1 METVRNYLR
10 LIRLERALSATF
22 GVLFTGIVVGDLVA
36 FQSVYVIACLAV
48 FFSAVAN
55 FGLNDYSDIETDRRN
70 DRLDRPLA
78 QGQLK
83 PGTALLTAIISTAL
97 ALILSFLLNPVARL
111 LIFLGLPTSLLYNLV
126 LKRYLL
132 LKNAFIGLANVGVV
146 LIGSLVSD
154 VVLEPLALYI
164 AVIGFFFSLSYETML
179 DIADMEGDRAKGV
192 DTLPNRFGVRNAM
205 MFSLLFGFGAIIVD
219 PLPFFIEIDSR
230 LSGDYLF
237 LSLILLP
244 VFNRLFISK
253 SLLKDQSPENIFRLK
268 KRIFRNLQLGCLCYL
283 IGFLL

>member
-22 GVLFTGIVVGDLVA
+22 GVLFTGILVGDLIA
-36 FQSVYVIACLAV
+36 SQSIYVIACLLV
-48 FFSAVAN
+48 FFSAMAN
-55 FGLNDYSDIETDRRN
+55 FGLNRSIV
-70 DRLDRPLA
+70 DRPLA

-83 PGTALLTAIISTAL
+83 PETALFTAIISTVP

-111 LIFLGLPTSLLYNLV
+111 LIFLGLPISLLYNLV
-126 LKRYLL
+126 LKRYFL
-132 LKNAFIGLANVGVV
+132 LKNVFIGLANVGVV
-146 LIGSLVSD
+146 LIDSLVSD

-164 AVIGFFFSLSYETML
+164 AVIGFFFSLSYEAML

-192 DTLPNRFGVRNAM
+192 DTIPNKFGVRNAM
-205 MFSLLFGFGAIIVD
+205 IFSLIFGFGAIIVD

-244 VFNRLFISK
+244 VINRLFISRA
-253 SLLKDQSPENIFRLK
+253 LLKDQSPENIFRLK

>member
-1 METVRNYLR
+1 METVRKYLR
-10 LIRLERALSATF
+10 LIRLGRALSASF
-22 GVLFTGIVVGDLVA
+22 GVLFTGIVVGDLVG
-36 FQSVYVIACLAV
+36 FQSIYIIACLVV
-48 FFSAVAN
+48 FLSAVAN
-55 FGLNDYSDIETDRRN
+55 FGLNDYIDIEADMRN
-70 DRLDRPLA
+70 YRVDRPLA

-83 PGTALLTAIISTAL
+83 PETALLTAIISTAL

-154 VVLEPLALYI
+154 IVLEPLALYI

-205 MFSLLFGFGAIIVD
+205 IFSLLFGFGAIIVD

-237 LSLILLP
+237 LILILIP
-244 VFNRLFISK
+244 VINRLFISR

-283 IGFLL
+283 IGFLI

>member
-1 METVRNYLR
+1 METFRNYLR
-10 LIRLERALSATF
+10 LIRLGRALSASF
-22 GVLFTGIVVGDLVA
+22 GVLFTGIVVGDLVG
-36 FQSVYVIACLAV
+36 FQSVYIIACLVV
-48 FFSAVAN
+48 FLSAVAN
-55 FGLNDYSDIETDRRN
+55 FGLNDYIDIEADMRN
-70 DRLDRPLA
+70 YRVDRPLA

-83 PGTALLTAIISTAL
+83 PETALLTAIISTAL

-111 LIFLGLPTSLLYNLV
+111 LIFLGLPISLLYNLV
-126 LKRYLL
+126 LKRRLL

-154 VVLEPLALYI
+154 LVLEPLALYI

-192 DTLPNRFGVRNAM
+192 DTIPNKFGVRNAM
-205 MFSLLFGFGAIIVD
+205 IFSLIFGFGAIIVD

-244 VFNRLFISK
+244 VINRLFISRA
-253 SLLKDQSPENIFRLK
+253 LLKDHSPENIFRLK
-268 KRIFRNLQLGCLCYL
+268 RRIFRNLQLGCLCYL

>member
-10 LIRLERALSATF
+10 LIRLGRALSASF
-22 GVLFTGIVVGDLVA
+22 GVLFTGIVVGDLVE
-36 FQSVYVIACLAV
+36 FQYIYIIACLVV

-55 FGLNDYSDIETDRRN
+55 FGLNDYSDIEADRRN
-70 DRLDRPLA
+70 YRVDRPLA

-83 PGTALLTAIISTAL
+83 PKTALLTAIISTAL

-111 LIFLGLPTSLLYNLV
+111 LIFLGLPTSLLYNLF
-126 LKRYLL
+126 LKRYIL

-154 VVLEPLALYI
+154 LVLERLALYI

-192 DTLPNRFGVRNAM
+192 NTIPNRFGVRNAM
-205 MFSLLFGFGAIIVD
+205 IFSLIFGFGAIIID

-244 VFNRLFISK
+244 VINRLFISR
-253 SLLKDQSPENIFRLK
+253 SLLNDHSPENIFRLK